1 MRFDD
6 ARPRWRLGLA
16 LLVAVAGLAAGCAR
30 ERREN
35 PVDPVFAEFDRRV
48 GEYVRL
54 HDAVAESVGVL
65 DETAS
70 QAEIAARATGLGQGI
85 VAARSAAK
93 PGDIFTTE
101 VATLF
106 ATLIREEYSRRPP
119 AVRESREDA
128 QEELPDFV
136 PAVNQ
141 LYPTTYPLATF
152 PATLLQVLPELPKE
166 VEYRIVGHHLILRDV
181 EANLIVDLM
190 PNAVP

>member
-1 MRFDD
+1 MRFGTL
-6 ARPRWRLGLA
+6 RGGLWRGLA
-16 LLVAVAGLAAGCAR
+16 LLIAVAGVGAGCAR

-35 PVDPVFAEFDRRV
+35 PVDPVFAEFGRRV
-48 GEYVRL
+48 DEYVRL
-54 HDAVAESVGVL
+54 HDAVADSVGVL

-70 QAEIAARATGLGQGI
+70 QSEIATRATALAQGI
-85 VAARSAAK
+85 VAARPDAR

-101 VATLF
+101 VAALF

-136 PAVNQ
+136 PEVNQ

-152 PATLLQVLPELPKE
+152 PATLLQVLPELRKE